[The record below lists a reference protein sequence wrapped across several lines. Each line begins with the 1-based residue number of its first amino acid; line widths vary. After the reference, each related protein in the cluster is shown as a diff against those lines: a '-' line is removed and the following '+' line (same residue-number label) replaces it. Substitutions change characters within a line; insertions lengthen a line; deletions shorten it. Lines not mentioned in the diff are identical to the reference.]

1 MSNVENFTNTKFQI
15 LSYLYDIKDRNN
27 LVKITQS
34 EIVEEFDLSRGTVNS
49 IFKNLKDKNYLVHD
63 SSRIGRYYLTEE
75 ALKVV
80 EVFRKSDKK

>member
-49 IFKNLKDKNYLVHD
+49 IFKN
-63 SSRIGRYYLTEE
+63 
-75 ALKVV
+75 
-80 EVFRKSDKK
+80 